1 MCKVCGGSGV
11 TIMPARFVTFVI
23 EDIDIE
29 IPAHLDLCS
38 YCVTKNELEY
48 QKALLVRSS
57 DINSNCGEKSK
68 V

>member
-1 MCKVCGGSGV
+1 
-11 TIMPARFVTFVI
+11 MPARVVTFVI

-29 IPAHLDLCS
+29 ISAHLDLCKH
-38 YCVTKNELEY
+38 CVEKHELEY

-57 DINSNCGEKSK
+57 DVTSNCGEKSK

>member
-1 MCKVCGGSGV
+1 MCKICDGSGV
-11 TIMPARFVTFVI
+11 VIMSARVITYAI

-38 YCVTKNELEY
+38 YCVTKHELEY

-57 DINSNCGEKSK
+57 DVNSNCGEKSK

>member
-1 MCKVCGGSGV
+1 MCKICDGSGV
-11 TIMPARFVTFVI
+11 VIMSARVITYAI

-38 YCVTKNELEY
+38 YCVTKHELEY
-48 QKALLVRSS
+48 QKALIVRSS
-57 DINSNCGEKSK
+57 DVNSNCGEKSK

>member
-11 TIMPARFVTFVI
+11 TIMPARVVTFVI

-38 YCVTKNELEY
+38 YCVTKHELEY
-48 QKALLVRSS
+48 QKALLEREHSV
-57 DINSNCGEKSK
+57 E
-68 V
+68 